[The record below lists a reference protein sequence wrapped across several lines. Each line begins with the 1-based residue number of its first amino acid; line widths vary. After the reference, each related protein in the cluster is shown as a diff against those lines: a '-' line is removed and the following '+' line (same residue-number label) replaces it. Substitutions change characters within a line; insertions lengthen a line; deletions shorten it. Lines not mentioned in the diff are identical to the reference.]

1 MKGKFLA
8 HRTVAPRLSELFNE
22 AYEILKMTNPEAT
35 DFSVLIRDNGKEIQT
50 RIVPMTSK
58 DMDDIFEV
66 TQGTI
71 GYIAHTDES
80 NNFISGEEK

>member
-22 AYEILKMTNPEAT
+22 AYKLLKMTNPGTT
-35 DFSVLIRDNGKEIQT
+35 DFSVLIRDDGKEIQT
-50 RIVPMTSK
+50 RIIPMMSK
-58 DMDDIFEV
+58 DMDDIFKV
-66 TQGTI
+66 TQETI
-71 GYIAHTDES
+71 EYIAHTDDD